1 MFSTHGLVVGAG
13 SHYLCTRTQKGN
25 GMFAARLIAVALG
38 LALMGLTAPVMAQ
51 DRQVLGWGRLASN
64 DATGD
69 GHDRWRTGS
78 YALSLLRG
86 PEWTGKL
93 PSQPGALLEYRLRA
107 EAIAPENLT
116 AANPADRRYVGA
128 LSFGLHSHFD
138 WRGTEAAVGLDV
150 IVTGPQSGISK
161 VQERLHAAL
170 DLPKPTVT
178 ANQIRNDSH
187 LMLSG
192 EVARKMPLS
201 DALTLRPFVAAQLG
215 GETLLR
221 AGMDVTLGRFADG
234 SLMLRDPVT
243 GQRYRGVAGER
254 VPGLTLVA
262 GGDVARVW
270 DSVYLPAGGVA
281 LEPVRSRARIGLHW
295 QGTKADVFGGVAWL
309 GPEFKGQR
317 EGQVLGSISFH
328 IRW

>member
-1 MFSTHGLVVGAG
+1 
-13 SHYLCTRTQKGN
+13 
-25 GMFAARLIAVALG
+25 MFAARLIAVALVALG
-38 LALMGLTAPVMAQ
+38 LSALGLSSPAKAQ

-86 PEWTGKL
+86 PEWAGTL
-93 PSQPGALLEYRLRA
+93 PTQPGALLEYRLRA
-107 EAIAPENLT
+107 EAIAPENLI

-138 WRGTEAAVGLDV
+138 WRGNEAAVGLDV
-150 IVTGPQSGISK
+150 IVTGPQSGISG

-178 ANQIRNDSH
+178 TNQIRNDSH
-187 LMLSG
+187 VMLSG
-192 EVARKMPLS
+192 ELARKIPLS
-201 DALTLRPFVAAQLG
+201 DDVTLRPFVAAQLG

-221 AGMDVTLGRFADG
+221 AGADLSLGHFADG
-234 SLMLRDPVT
+234 ALMLRDPVT
-243 GQRYRGVAGER
+243 GQRYRGVAGDR
-254 VPGLTLVA
+254 LPGLTFVA
-262 GGDVARVW
+262 GADVARVW

-295 QGTKADVFGGVAWL
+295 QRAKFDAFGGLTWL
-309 GPEFKGQR
+309 GPEFVGQR
-317 EGQVLGSISFH
+317 EGQILGSVGVH
-328 IRW
+328 IKW

>member
-1 MFSTHGLVVGAG
+1 
-13 SHYLCTRTQKGN
+13 
-25 GMFAARLIAVALG
+25 MFAARLIAVALV
-38 LALMGLTAPVMAQ
+38 ALGLTTPAMAQ

-86 PEWTGKL
+86 PEWAGSL
-93 PSQPGALLEYRLRA
+93 PTQPGALLEYRLRA

-116 AANPADRRYVGA
+116 ATNPADRRYVGA

-138 WRGTEAAVGLDV
+138 LRGNEASLGLDV
-150 IVTGPQSGISK
+150 IVTGPQSGISGL
-161 VQERLHAAL
+161 QERLHAAL

-178 ANQIRNDSH
+178 ANQMKNDSH

-192 EVARKMPLS
+192 ELARKFPLS

-221 AGMDVTLGRFADG
+221 VGVDMTLGHFADTA
-234 SLMLRDPVT
+234 LMLRDPVT
-243 GQRYRGVAGER
+243 GQHYRGVSRDR

-262 GGDVARVW
+262 GADVARVW
-270 DSVYLPAGGVA
+270 DSIYLPTSGVSI
-281 LEPVRSRARIGLHW
+281 EPLRSRARIGLHW
-295 QGTKADVFGGVAWL
+295 QRAKVDVFGGLTWL
-309 GPEFKGQR
+309 GPEFVGQR
-317 EGQVLGSISFH
+317 EGQALGSIGVN
-328 IRW
+328 IQW

>member
-1 MFSTHGLVVGAG
+1 MVG
-13 SHYLCTRTQKGN
+13 
-25 GMFAARLIAVALG
+25 ARLIAVALV
-38 LALMGLTAPVMAQ
+38 ALGLTTPAMAQ

-93 PSQPGALLEYRLRA
+93 PTQPGALLEYRLRA
-107 EAIAPENLT
+107 EAIAPEDLT
-116 AANPADRRYVGA
+116 AANPADRRYLGA

-138 WRGTEAAVGLDV
+138 WRGNEAALGLDV
-150 IVTGPQSGISK
+150 IVTGLQSGISGL
-161 VQERLHAAL
+161 QERLHAAL

-178 ANQIRNDSH
+178 ASQIKNDSH

-192 EVARKMPLS
+192 ELARKFPLS
-201 DALTLRPFVAAQLG
+201 DALTLRPFVAAHLG

-221 AGMDVTLGRFADG
+221 VGVDMTLGHFADTT
-234 SLMLRDPVT
+234 LMLRDPVT
-243 GQRYRGVAGER
+243 GQHYRGVSRDR

-262 GGDVARVW
+262 GADVARVW

-281 LEPVRSRARIGLHW
+281 LEPLRSRARIGLHW
-295 QGTKADVFGGVAWL
+295 QRAKFDAFGGLTWL
-309 GPEFKGQR
+309 GPEFVGQR
-317 EGQVLGSISFH
+317 EGQVLGSVGVH
-328 IRW
+328 IEW